1 MVQNDNWPARPT
13 VVRTIFE
20 HQTHAQV
27 INYHWCDT
35 YYLRTRP
42 RHDQQAVRP
51 RLSRANLRPLV
62 WLWFYAAFGIT
73 LLQYGLRF
81 PNYLFDPRNTTDI
94 FLRIGVPMIAM
105 LLLKLWAEGGMGL
118 MHTFENLLA
127 SLSHTISYVRILA
140 MKLIDDVFL
149 RLFLGV
155 LVTFAAWGNPLG
167 TALGWIL
174 FAALTTVLIL
184 ILETAFVFMQTFR
197 FTG

>member
-1 MVQNDNWPARPT
+1 
-13 VVRTIFE
+13 
-20 HQTHAQV
+20 
-27 INYHWCDT
+27 
-35 YYLRTRP
+35 
-42 RHDQQAVRP
+42 
-51 RLSRANLRPLV
+51 V

-105 LLLKLWAEGGMGL
+105 ILLKLWAEGGMGL
-118 MHTFENLLA
+118 MHAFENLLA

-155 LVTFAAWGNPLG
+155 LVTFSAWGNPLG

-184 ILETAFVFMQTFR
+184 ILETAFVFMQTLRLHWVEWYLKFYSGSGTAFKPYGTER
-197 FTG
+197 TYTKVKTGIV